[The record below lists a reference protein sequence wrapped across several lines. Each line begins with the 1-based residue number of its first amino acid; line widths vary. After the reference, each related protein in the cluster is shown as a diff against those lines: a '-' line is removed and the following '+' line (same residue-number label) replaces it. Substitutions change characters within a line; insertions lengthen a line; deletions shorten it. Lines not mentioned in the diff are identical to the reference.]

1 MTGLIEAITSLLKW
15 IFKVIFILGLIFI
28 TIMAVSKDFPVYF
41 VLVFWFLVIVFGI
54 VWGNIHED

>member
-1 MTGLIEAITSLLKW
+1 MTGLIEAITYLLKW